1 MIGVLDIGAH
11 WFPLPLTQYS
21 SWNPAGCSGHRNM
34 TLPAPNEKISKVGAF
49 MMVRVCAADAVFA
62 QASVA
67 FQVRVTSTVV
77 ASTVLVVV
85 LRMLTRGGWPLLSAT
100 TGSSKTR
107 GSLKSR
113 MRFAIAPKT
122 GAVVSST
129 LMI

>member
-1 MIGVLDIGAH
+1 
-11 WFPLPLTQYS
+11 
-21 SWNPAGCSGHRNM
+21 M
-34 TLPAPNEKISKVGAF
+34 T
-49 MMVRVCAADAVFA
+49 VRVCAADAVFA

-67 FQVRVTSTVV
+67 LQVRVTSTVV

-107 GSLKSR
+107 GSPKST
-113 MRFAIAPKT
+113 MRFAIAPKA

-129 LMI
+129 LMVWLLVLVLPVQSLAVQVRVTL